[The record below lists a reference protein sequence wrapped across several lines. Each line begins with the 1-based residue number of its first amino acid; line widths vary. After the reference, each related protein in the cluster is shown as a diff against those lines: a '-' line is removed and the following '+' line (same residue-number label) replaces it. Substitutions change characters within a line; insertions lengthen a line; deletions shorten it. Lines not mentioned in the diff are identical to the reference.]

1 MAVRVVEQMAKEI
14 ENLDVIRL
22 RLGRFFQRL
31 DGLVVAVEHREA
43 AGRAGTVR
51 RRQPRPA

>member
-1 MAVRVVEQMAKEI
+1 MAKEI

-43 AGRAGTVR
+43 AAEQEQCAGVSLV
-51 RRQPRPA
+51 PLEELL